1 MVQGNRTRKMN
12 ELEAKQLIAIL
23 KELGYAGY
31 YDQANAREIH
41 VIVKHFI

>member
-1 MVQGNRTRKMN
+1 MVQGQRTRKMS
-12 ELEAKQLIAIL
+12 EIEAKELIEIL